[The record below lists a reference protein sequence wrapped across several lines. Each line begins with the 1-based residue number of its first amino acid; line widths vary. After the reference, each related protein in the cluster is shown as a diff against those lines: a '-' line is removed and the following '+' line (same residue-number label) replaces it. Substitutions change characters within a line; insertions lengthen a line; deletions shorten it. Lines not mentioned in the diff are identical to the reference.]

1 MKRQKKKKK
10 KSGTPKNREGIMA
23 NEQHETNQFEETGK
37 SESLIVTVTD
47 EDGVE
52 QTFQLVQTIEVDGN
66 SNGATTAYK

>member
-1 MKRQKKKKK
+1 
-10 KSGTPKNREGIMA
+10 MA

-37 SESLIVTVTD
+37 GESLIVTVTD